1 MEMSHD
7 CQVPPAM
14 LIAFYVDEGKQASG
28 LERSYSDDADSVDRD
43 PAADPIST

>member
-1 MEMSHD
+1 
-7 CQVPPAM
+7 M
-14 LIAFYVDEGKQASG
+14 LIAFFYVDKGKQASG